1 MGRLEEDLHDELL
14 ARIASRYF
22 LDGMIQNDIAAAEH
36 LSRPSVSRLL
46 AEARDRG
53 VVQFKI
59 GRPVDR
65 ARDLEMSLLRG
76 SPLRKCVV
84 ATGKPRSLYGS
95 ASRIGYVAARYLE
108 TQLPQ
113 VRQLG
118 VASSRSLSCVVA
130 ALAAGRRPDLTVVDL
145 LGCLPSDRPGDDERA
160 HTARVM
166 AGRLG
171 ASFRAL
177 PAAFVY
183 RSEPAR
189 SAALASVH
197 VRQALDL
204 GPLSDMAVVGIGSM
218 QRFDGTGLYS
228 PVPRQDLARLAEEG
242 AVGHLCGHFI
252 RADGSPIRNDS
263 VPLLLGIGADELRRI
278 PRRIAVAAGQHK
290 VLPIAAAINGDMIS
304 ELVTDHAT
312 ASGLLS
318 LLQR

>member
-1 MGRLEEDLHDELL
+1 MGRQEEELHDELL
-14 ARIASRYF
+14 VRVATRYF
-22 LDGMIQNDIAAAEH
+22 RHGMLQHDIAEAEH

-53 VVQFKI
+53 VVQFRI

-65 ARDLEMSLLRG
+65 AHGLELSLLRG
-76 SPLRKCVV
+76 SLLRKCVV
-84 ATGKPRSLYGS
+84 ATGKHRSLYG
-95 ASRIGYVAARYLE
+95 AESRIGYVAARYLE
-108 TQLPQ
+108 SQLPH

-118 VASSRSLSCVVA
+118 VASSRSLSGVVA
-130 ALAAGRRPDLTVVDL
+130 ALASARRPDLTVVDL
-145 LGCLPSDRPGDDERA
+145 LGCLPSDRSGEDNRA
-160 HTARVM
+160 HTARAV

-171 ASFRAL
+171 ATFRAL

-183 RSEPAR
+183 RSESAR
-189 SAALASVH
+189 SAALASAH
-197 VRQALDL
+197 VRRALDL

-228 PVPRQDLARLAEEG
+228 PVPRQDLARLAEDG

-252 RADGSPIRNDS
+252 RADGSRIHNDS
-263 VPLLLGIGADELRRI
+263 VPLLLGIGADELRQI

-290 VLPIAAAINGDMIS
+290 VVPIAAAISGGLIS
-304 ELVTDHAT
+304 ELVTDEAT

-318 LLQR
+318 FLQR